1 MPGVNGTATETQET
15 RPQLLASSPPQ
26 YFAGILTNNFQVRT
40 SQFLKKVSQLRTIRR
55 KSDTRQPPPTYDRP
69 ARSMDLGP
77 KVLSKVDI
85 RAHHHSFDQERDS
98 GESSPCHVSLPSP
111 PSSMPHAVHPPLST
125 SESAIRPPDHSSRTT
140 ESLSIGAMGR
150 SIPPAEPV
158 SAGARSSMPQIGHQP
173 PQTTTEARPVGRS
186 PGTVDSSTSNLS
198 AALSMSERAQT
209 LPSRSL
215 TITEVPRNDNQ
226 QSSTV
231 DARTR
236 RALAPR
242 LATLPPPMMAG
253 YNAEG
258 RARLTPSLVTRQP
271 PMPILNL
278 PTLPPPTPS
287 QPAGSGRRSAP
298 LRSIPALP
306 MQGPSDAEQDADHE
320 NASLEDDE
328 EEEDGEDHAESAS
341 GEGLDADSG
350 ESGDEEEQ
358 DYFETSPRQASA
370 TEGPSRLGP
379 LPQVDTSRFSVS
391 FADAESS
398 RTQRTPHAQAGS
410 SVDYFTS
417 KSPEPL
423 FSPTRTPRPAD
434 FHPNGKGHMQD
445 VPQPRIVPMPS
456 TPPSPRPGLYHHGS
470 KSMVDLLSMSRKE
483 KDKVISPKLG
493 RALSPPKKPRAP
505 VAEGQPP
512 PADEEQ
518 SAAEPES
525 PDDVITSPML
535 RRRRSLPVYEP
546 SSEPPPYP
554 DPLFQR
560 RSQQPP
566 IQPRDEEGKEEL
578 PPYSNSIYLTGVMPR
593 KMEFSQPGVQAKD
606 RKWRRVYCVLEG
618 TMFRVYKAPPAGSA
632 VSAIEQWWESK
643 VGVGD
648 ITSVDVTAMTTNG
661 IRVSAVRERARDD
674 QASERPQ
681 KIIEEPGSQQPPSSA
696 DGSTTAEAGS
706 SSASS
711 PQPPPTRSRLH
722 IGSRLLHRQRSK
734 STGRLGSNSN
744 GSSSRLSMDSR
755 QDAARPSASH
765 SSANGRRSMD
775 TLGSSR
781 MSNVSSVGTHA
792 TTSTALTVP
801 SPTSSTTSPTSSSEG
816 TSLFSRS
823 RLLSHTHS
831 GGGHDGKEKDKDK
844 ETPYEPDPKDLIRKY
859 TLQHAESGLASD
871 YTKRKN
877 VIRVRMEGEQFL
889 LQAKDVASVIDWIEG
904 IQMGT
909 NVALDLDERP
919 MPRGP
924 IFPRRRRRRV
934 RRVEPT
940 TSTTAAP

>member
-1 MPGVNGTATETQET
+1 
-15 RPQLLASSPPQ
+15 
-26 YFAGILTNNFQVRT
+26 
-40 SQFLKKVSQLRTIRR
+40 
-55 KSDTRQPPPTYDRP
+55 
-69 ARSMDLGP
+69 
-77 KVLSKVDI
+77 
-85 RAHHHSFDQERDS
+85 
-98 GESSPCHVSLPSP
+98 
-111 PSSMPHAVHPPLST
+111 
-125 SESAIRPPDHSSRTT
+125 
-140 ESLSIGAMGR
+140 
-150 SIPPAEPV
+150 
-158 SAGARSSMPQIGHQP
+158 
-173 PQTTTEARPVGRS
+173 
-186 PGTVDSSTSNLS
+186 
-198 AALSMSERAQT
+198 
-209 LPSRSL
+209 
-215 TITEVPRNDNQ
+215 
-226 QSSTV
+226 
-231 DARTR
+231 
-236 RALAPR
+236 
-242 LATLPPPMMAG
+242 
-253 YNAEG
+253 
-258 RARLTPSLVTRQP
+258 
-271 PMPILNL
+271 MPILNL

-287 QPAGSGRRSAP
+287 QPAASGRRSAP

-320 NASLEDDE
+320 NASLEDEE
-328 EEEDGEDHAESAS
+328 EEEDGEDNAEGAS
-341 GEGLDADSG
+341 GEGQDADSG
-350 ESGDEEEQ
+350 ESGDEDDQ

-410 SVDYFTS
+410 SIDYFTS
-417 KSPEPL
+417 KSPEPI
-423 FSPTRTPRPAD
+423 FSPLRTPRPAD
-434 FHPNGKGHMQD
+434 FHPNGKARMQD

-456 TPPSPRPGLYHHGS
+456 TPASPRPGLYHHGS

-493 RALSPPKKPRAP
+493 RALSPPKKARAP
-505 VAEGQPP
+505 AAEGQPQT
-512 PADEEQ
+512 AEEEQ
-518 SAAEPES
+518 PAPEPES

-546 SSEPPPYP
+546 SSDPPPYP

-560 RSQQPP
+560 RSQRPP

-618 TMFRVYKAPPAGSA
+618 TMFRVYKAPPAGST
-632 VSAIEQWWESK
+632 VSAIEQWWENK

-648 ITSVDVTAMTTNG
+648 ITSVDVTAITASG
-661 IRVSAVRERARDD
+661 IRVSAVRERARED

-681 KIIEEPGSQQPPSSA
+681 KIVEELASATGTQQSPSSTG
-696 DGSTTAEAGS
+696 GSTAAEAGS
-706 SSASS
+706 
-711 PQPPPTRSRLH
+711 PQPAPTRSRLH
-722 IGSRLLHRQRSK
+722 IGARLLHRQRSK
-734 STGRLGSNSN
+734 STSRLGSNSN

-755 QDAARPSASH
+755 QDAARPSASQ
-765 SSANGRRSMD
+765 SSMNGRRSMD

-781 MSNVSSVGTHA
+781 MSNVSSVGTQG
-792 TTSTALTVP
+792 TTSTTLTVP
-801 SPTSSTTSPTSSSEG
+801 SPTSSTTSPNSSAEG
-816 TSLFSRS
+816 SSLFSRS

-831 GGGHDGKEKDKDK
+831 GGPHDSKEKEKEKD
-844 ETPYEPDPKDLIRKY
+844 TYNPDPKDLIRKY

-889 LQAKDVASVIDWIEG
+889 LQARDVASVIDWIEG

-940 TSTTAAP
+940 STTAAS